1 MKPIEIMEKAHIGGY
16 AIGQF
21 NISTDEQITAI
32 VEVAKELNAPVIIG
46 TSEGERGFIGADQ
59 AVALVRSWRE
69 KTRLPGGQAELPIIL
84 NADHCKTFESIK
96 EVVDAGYDSV
106 HFDGSKLPFDE
117 NVEITKRVIEYAKSV
132 NPDIV
137 VEAEIGCLP
146 GGSDIHQDVKI
157 KFSDLTQPEEAKEF
171 IKKTKVDLLAV
182 AIGNIH
188 GMKEGG
194 DDDPHLY
201 IDRLDGIKRAV
212 PGTLLVLHGGSG
224 TPRNDLQQAIKGGIV
239 KININTEIRVAYK
252 NALKRFLEEN
262 LDEVRPYK
270 ILSPAMEAVKKVVAD
285 KIVLFGSQNKA

>member
-1 MKPIEIMEKAHIGGY
+1 MKTIEIFEKAQIHGY

-21 NISTDEQITAI
+21 NVSTDEQITAV
-32 VEVAKELNAPVIIG
+32 VEAAKELNAPVIIG
-46 TSEGERGFIGADQ
+46 TSEGEREFIGVDQ
-59 AVALVRSWRE
+59 IVALVRSWQKE
-69 KTRLPGGQAELPIIL
+69 TGLPIIL

-106 HFDGSKLPFDE
+106 HFDGSKLSFDE
-117 NVEITKRVIEYAKSV
+117 NVAITKRVIEYAKSV

-146 GGSDIHQDVKI
+146 GGSDIHGDVKI

-171 IKKTKVDLLAV
+171 IKQTKVDLLAV
-182 AIGNIH
+182 AIGNVH

-201 IDRLDGIKRAV
+201 IDRLEEIRRAV
-212 PGTLLVLHGGSG
+212 PSTMLVLHGGSG
-224 TPRNDLQQAIKGGIV
+224 TPRNDMQQAIKNGIV

-252 NALKRFLEEN
+252 NALKKFLEEN
-262 LDEVRPYK
+262 LDEVKPYK
-270 ILSPAMEAVKKVVAD
+270 ILSPAMEAVKEVVKD
-285 KIVLFGSQNKA
+285 KIILFGSQNKA

>member
-1 MKPIEIMEKAHIGGY
+1 MKTIEIFEKAQMHGY

-21 NISTDEQITAI
+21 NVSTDEQITAI

-46 TSEGERGFIGADQ
+46 TSEGEREFIGVDQ
-59 AVALVRSWRE
+59 IVALVKSWQ
-69 KTRLPGGQAELPIIL
+69 KQTGLPIIL

-117 NVEITKRVIEYAKSV
+117 NVAITKRVIEYAKSV

-157 KFSDLTQPEEAKEF
+157 KLSDLTQPEEAKEF
-171 IKKTKVDLLAV
+171 IKKTGVDLLAI

-201 IDRLDGIKRAV
+201 IDRLEEIRRAV
-212 PGTLLVLHGGSG
+212 PSTMLVLHGGSG
-224 TPRNDLQQAIKGGIV
+224 TPRDDLQQAIKKGIV
-239 KININTEIRVAYK
+239 KININTEIRIAYK
-252 NALKRFLEEN
+252 NALKKFLEEN
-262 LDEVRPYK
+262 LDEVKPYK
-270 ILSPAMEAVKKVVAD
+270 ILFPAMEAVKKVVAD
-285 KIVLFGSQNKA
+285 KVVLFGGQNKA